1 MDPTPATEGGDGAS
15 RYQRPRL
22 PWIVT
27 ATSLV
32 VAVGA
37 VSLLIYILYRET
49 TGPGEVARDFLEAVR
64 SGDCETAVDLSAET
78 FGSQTM
84 NRCPE
89 TPLGE
94 GPIEVVQVRVTGEDL
109 DRAEV
114 LLDPHP
120 RPDCVFGVRLVEQE
134 GTWLVSGLRGL
145 CPRPAGS

>member
-1 MDPTPATEGGDGAS
+1 MDPSPAQEGGDGAW

-37 VSLLIYILYRET
+37 VSLLIYVLYRGT

-64 SGDCETAVDLSAET
+64 SGDCEAAADLAVDAFMPQAL
-78 FGSQTM
+78 

-89 TPLGE
+89 VPLGE
-94 GPIEVVQVRVTGEDL
+94 GPIEVVQVRASGEEL

-114 LLDPHP
+114 LLEPHR
-120 RPDCVFGVRLVEQE
+120 RPGCQFGIRLVEVD
-134 GTWLVSGLRGL
+134 GTWLVNGLREL
-145 CPRPAGS
+145 CPEGFGS

>member
-1 MDPTPATEGGDGAS
+1 MDPSPAPEGGDGAW

-37 VSLLIYILYRET
+37 VSLLIYVLYRET

-64 SGDCETAVDLSAET
+64 SGDCEAAAELAEEA
-78 FGSQTM
+78 FGSQAL
-84 NRCPE
+84 NGCPDL
-89 TPLGE
+89 PLGE
-94 GPIEVVQVRVTGEDL
+94 GPIDVVQVRASGEAL

-114 LLDPHP
+114 LLEPHR
-120 RPDCVFGVRLVEQE
+120 RPDCVFGVRLVEVD
-134 GTWLVSGLRGL
+134 GTWLVNDLRAL

>member
-1 MDPTPATEGGDGAS
+1 MDPSPAPEGGDGAW

-22 PWIVT
+22 PWIIT

-37 VSLLIYILYRET
+37 VSLLIFILYRQT

-64 SGDCETAVDLSAET
+64 SGDCEAAADLSVEAFT
-78 FGSQTM
+78 SQAL

-89 TPLGE
+89 LPLGE
-94 GPIEVVQVRVTGEDL
+94 GPIEVAQVRASGEEL

-114 LLDPHP
+114 LLEPHR
-120 RPDCVFGVRLVEQE
+120 RPECQFGVQLVEDD
-134 GTWLVSGLRGL
+134 GTWLVDGLREL
-145 CPRPAGS
+145 CPFG